1 MYVSLH
7 NHTYFSVLDGLIDPD
22 KLAPRVKEWG
32 MPAIAITD
40 HGNLSGVPDFYN
52 ACKKS
57 GVKPILGIEA
67 YVVPNRHEHATFKS
81 PTGKEVRTGYHL
93 ILLAKNLKGYQNLI
107 DLIRWVN
114 IFLGKNRHEML
125 CHVTHTYV
133 QLTEKGA
140 IMVIQMEKI
149 EFRTATSA
157 SDHMRER
164 EPAIKPKGFRKRQ

>member
-1 MYVSLH
+1 MSVSKMDLRIQAKEFAKEMMQ
-7 NHTYFSVLDGLIDPD
+7 TLQVPQADAPYIEAVLVEAALFEYPM
-22 KLAPRVKEWG
+22 KELS
-32 MPAIAITD
+32 IALNQI
-40 HGNLSGVPDFYN
+40 GDFYN
-52 ACKKS
+52 
-57 GVKPILGIEA
+57 ITI
-67 YVVPNRHEHATFKS
+67 
-81 PTGKEVRTGYHL
+81 
-93 ILLAKNLKGYQNLI
+93 KGYQNLI